1 MNSCLEV
8 RNLKVAFR
16 IDGRDITIVDD
27 VSFDVRQG
35 EVIGLVGE
43 SGCGKSVT
51 AMSLVSLLPATTA
64 KRLAGQISLEGK
76 NLSDMSEKELQSVR
90 GSDVGFIFQ
99 EPMTSLN
106 PVLSIGYQLREAL
119 QLHRDIKAE
128 EADKEVTE
136 MLHRVGISN
145 PELRTKQFPHELSG
159 GLRQRVMIAMALICK
174 PKLLIAD
181 EPTTALDV
189 TIQAQILDLL
199 SKLQDELAM
208 SVLLITHDLGVVSE
222 NCDRVIVMYAGKIVE
237 SGATDEVFS
246 HPKHP
251 YTHALLK
258 SSPRGVTN
266 TSAPLPTIPGMV
278 LAPAD
283 RGEGCS
289 FAERCSRA
297 IAQCATTPRLQ
308 GETHAV
314 ACWSP
319 M

>member
-16 IDGRDITIVDD
+16 IDGRDVTIVDD

-35 EVIGLVGE
+35 EVVGLVGE

-51 AMSLVSLLPATTA
+51 AMSLVSLLPSTSA
-64 KRLAGQISLEGK
+64 KRLSGQISLDGK
-76 NLSDMSEKELQSVR
+76 NLSQMTEKELQSIR
-90 GSDVGFIFQ
+90 GSEVGFIFQ

-106 PVLSIGYQLREAL
+106 PVLTIGYQLKEAL
-119 QLHRDIKAE
+119 QLHRDIN
-128 EADKEVTE
+128 DKEAEKEVAQ
-136 MLHRVGISN
+136 MLQRVGISN

-174 PKLLIAD
+174 PNLLIAD

-199 SKLQDELAM
+199 SKLQNELAM

-237 SGATDEVFS
+237 SGKTEDVFS
-246 HPKHP
+246 NPKHP

-258 SSPRGVTN
+258 SSPRGVTDTN
-266 TSAPLPTIPGMV
+266 TPLPTIPGMV
-278 LAPAD
+278 LAPGD

-289 FAERCSRA
+289 FAARCPKSV
-297 IAQCATTPRLQ
+297 AQCATSPVLQ
-308 GETHAV
+308 GESHAV